1 MARPQK
7 NTVDYFPHLI
17 GSGKKMQYIEMKYG
31 NDGYATWFKLLETLA
46 ITEHHF
52 LNMNEDI
59 EVMFLSAKCRV
70 SVDILLAIIED
81 LVTLKVFDK
90 TLWQKRVL
98 WSQMFINHIQDAYKR
113 RENKCLQF
121 EGLCMHLQSLGI
133 HIANNNALNSN
144 NNTQSKVKEIKV
156 KEIKYIPTQ
165 SGEENDPEKP
175 EKKPAWEQYS
185 PTDFETP
192 KQDILND
199 QEFVN
204 RVASDNAIS
213 VDKAKDWIENFFQ
226 NISFTGES
234 KTSLQGYRKHC
245 KNWISLKIQNQSK
258 NYNNGK
264 KATHQA
270 GQRTSGTA
278 PAGGYSGL

>member
-46 ITEHHF
+46 ISEHHF

-90 TLWQKRVL
+90 TLWEKRVL
-98 WSQMFINHIQDAYKR
+98 WSQMFISHIQDAYKR

-121 EGLCMHLQSLGI
+121 EGLCKHLQSLGI
-133 HIANNNALNSN
+133 HIANNNTPNSN
-144 NNTQSKVKEIKV
+144 SNTQSKVKEIKV
-156 KEIKYIPTQ
+156 NEIKYIPTQ
-165 SGEENDPEKP
+165 SGEKKDPEKP
-175 EKKPAWEQYS
+175 EKKSAWEQYS
-185 PTDFETP
+185 PDDFETP
-192 KQDILND
+192 KQDLLD
-199 QEFVN
+199 DHEFVS
-204 RVASDNAIS
+204 RLASDNVIS
-213 VDKAKDWIENFFQ
+213 VDKARDWIENFFQ
-226 NISFTGES
+226 NISFTKES
-234 KTSLQGYRKHC
+234 KSSLQGYRKHC

-270 GQRTSGTA
+270 GQRTSGSA